1 MQAKYTFLHYYTD
14 IIFKKILHFFL
25 IFFLQAQIDKE
36 GLHLKL
42 NVSHYEPKDLSIK
55 VVGNRLIISGK
66 HEKKSDEHGFVTR
79 EFTRELMIPEVINT

>member
-1 MQAKYTFLHYYTD
+1 MQAKYTFLHYYAD
-14 IIFKKILHFFL
+14 IIFFNF
-25 IFFLQAQIDKE
+25 FFLQAEIDKE

>member
-14 IIFKKILHFFL
+14 IIYFLFFY